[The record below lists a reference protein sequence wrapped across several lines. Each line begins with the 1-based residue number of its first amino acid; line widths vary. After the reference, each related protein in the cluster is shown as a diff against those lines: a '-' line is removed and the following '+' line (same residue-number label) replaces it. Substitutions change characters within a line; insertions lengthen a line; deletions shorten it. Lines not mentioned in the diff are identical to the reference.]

1 MRAKQNTTVQ
11 APAADYPYAE
21 EADIRDL
28 HAKAAEYRDIA
39 ATREQEAA
47 KLLRD
52 AEERN
57 GQRVSDAQTKAASDV
72 QQAQEMAAELIRQ
85 AHAQADEHVRHAQEK
100 ADEDVRQAQEQAAAE
115 LQAAKGQAGLIRA
128 DRDAA
133 LKKYRTW
140 AGMAV
145 EQAQR
150 SGLASVEETLTD
162 GLDVSGQVDGTE
174 TTP

>member
-1 MRAKQNTTVQ
+1 MRAKQNTTTVQ

-21 EADIRDL
+21 EADIRLL
-28 HAKAAEYRDIA
+28 HEQAARHRDAAANLESQAAQIVRETTEKTQHEVAAAQNDAAHYVEQAEKTAAE
-39 ATREQEAA
+39 
-47 KLLRD
+47 
-52 AEERN
+52 
-57 GQRVSDAQTKAASDV
+57 
-72 QQAQEMAAELIRQ
+72 M
-85 AHAQADEHVRHAQEK
+85 
-100 ADEDVRQAQEQAAAE
+100 VRQAREQADADVQEALKKAAADMQE
-115 LQAAKGQAGLIRA
+115 AEGRAAVIRA

-150 SGLASVEETLTD
+150 SGLASVEETLID